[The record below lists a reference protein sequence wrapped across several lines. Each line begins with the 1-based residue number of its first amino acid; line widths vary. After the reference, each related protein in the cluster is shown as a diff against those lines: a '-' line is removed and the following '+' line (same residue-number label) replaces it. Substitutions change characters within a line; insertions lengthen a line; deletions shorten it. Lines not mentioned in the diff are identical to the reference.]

1 MRIENNSSL
10 RNLVLTATAFFVVL
24 GLFPFTDVE
33 AYAADAPL
41 PAGALTTPAQTAVPS
56 APAAPQAVL
65 SLTDPVK
72 APSDEMRKSVS
83 AMEDKTAESAKNVV
97 KHLDAA
103 GDATTFADLNSARQA
118 VTRIEAMIDVE
129 KHLAELEKLRGER
142 SGVGSSHSS
151 VMSLSS
157 AIPASALTPPPQMH
171 LSPEKVS
178 AGPEPVL
185 HARPE
190 ISRISGTDGKYTAV
204 LKLPG
209 GEIKSVKVGD
219 QLSNGEVVS
228 SISASSVGVE
238 GKGTSYALHIKNVDA
253 IYSAM
258 R

>member
-1 MRIENNSSL
+1 MKIENNSSL
-10 RNLVLTATAFFVVL
+10 RNLVLTATTYFVVL
-24 GLFPFTDVE
+24 GLFPFANVA
-33 AYAADAPL
+33 AYAADIPI
-41 PAGALTTPAQTAVPS
+41 PAGVPAPQVVQAAVPA
-56 APAAPQAVL
+56 APTAPQAVL

-83 AMEDKTAESAKNVV
+83 AMEDKATENAKNLV

-142 SGVGSSHSS
+142 GGSGSHSS
-151 VMSLSS
+151 VVSLST

-171 LSPEKVS
+171 LSPEKV
-178 AGPEPVL
+178 AVGPEAVS
-185 HARPE
+185 HGRPE
-190 ISRISGTDGKYTAV
+190 ISRIYGTDGKYTAV

-209 GEIKSVKVGD
+209 GETKSVRVGD
-219 QLSNGEVVS
+219 QLSNGEAVS

-238 GKGTSYALHIKNVDA
+238 GKGASYALHIKNVDA